1 MFAIPIL
8 AELYLYLV
16 SADQVERHESRP
28 MSSIW
33 SHNQAL
39 LPKPSNR
46 KSGLIYFIW
55 NEELE
60 TKACASIQE
69 CI

>member
-1 MFAIPIL
+1 MSATPIL
-8 AELYLYLV
+8 AELNLKLE
-16 SADQVERHESRP
+16 SADQVERHESHP
-28 MSSIW
+28 MSNIW
-33 SHNQAL
+33 SHNQAS

-46 KSGLIYFIW
+46 KSGIIHFIW

-60 TKACASIQE
+60 TETYACIQE